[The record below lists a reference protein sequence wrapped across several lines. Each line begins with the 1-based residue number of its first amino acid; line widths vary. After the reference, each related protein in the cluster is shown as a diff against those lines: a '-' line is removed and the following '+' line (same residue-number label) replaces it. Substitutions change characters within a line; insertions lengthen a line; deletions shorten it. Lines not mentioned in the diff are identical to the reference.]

1 MRIREAHLACLVLV
15 LGLIVALPAPGAQ
28 AQNGSV
34 QELVNRIDRLQRE
47 LVILQRDYYQV
58 KPNSDRASRTK
69 PVAKG
74 GMSRRLAARL
84 EIRLSRLES
93 EIRTLTGK
101 TEELQHS
108 VGRFESRF
116 TKLVSDVDLRLSA
129 LEHTA
134 TTPEIAKA
142 ESTPGTTAPPPAGAA
157 TQIPVNNSAPNAP
170 PQALGTIPS
179 RAPNQNTTVSAP
191 ARVDQSAALPKHP
204 TRTPKELYDDATS
217 LLLDDQNSSGAER
230 ALKSFIK
237 DHPEHELASN
247 AYYWLGETYYVR
259 KLFKQ
264 AAYAFAEGYQR
275 FPKGNKAPDYLLKL
289 GMAFGQLGKD
299 SEACTAFLRLL
310 TSFPN
315 INKRLKG
322 RAQLQRQRYQCR

>member
-1 MRIREAHLACLVLV
+1 MRNREPHLTWLILAF
-15 LGLIVALPAPGAQ
+15 GLSMALSAPGAR
-28 AQNGSV
+28 AQSSNV

-47 LVILQRDYYQV
+47 LVTLQRDYYQA
-58 KPNSDRASRTK
+58 KPK
-69 PVAKG
+69 PTAKG
-74 GMSRRLAARL
+74 GENRRLAARL
-84 EIRLSRLES
+84 EIRLTRLES

-101 TEELQHS
+101 AEELQYT
-108 VGRFESRF
+108 VGRFEMRF

-129 LEHTA
+129 LEHPA
-134 TTPEIAKA
+134 TTPATSA
-142 ESTPGTTAPPPAGAA
+142 GSTPSTTAPPPAGAA
-157 TQIPVNNSAPNAP
+157 TQMPANNSAPNAP
-170 PQALGTIPS
+170 PQTLGTIPS
-179 RAPNQNTTVSAP
+179 RAFNQNTAVSAP
-191 ARVDQSAALPKHP
+191 SRVDQSAALPKRP
-204 TRTPKELYDDATS
+204 TDTPKEQYDHATS

-230 ALKSFIK
+230 ALKTFIE
-237 DHPEHELASN
+237 DHPKHELASN

-264 AAYAFAEGYQR
+264 AAYAFAAGYQR